1 VVLVVAAA
9 IPILVISGFFG
20 YILARGFTKR
30 LESLSQV
37 TSAIGAGDLSRRAPV
52 DTRNEIGRLA
62 EDINRM
68 AGHLESTMHE
78 LTVARTEAES
88 ALAAR
93 QQLVAA
99 ISHELRTPL
108 AVLQAQLEAV
118 ELAEHSAAGARDVPG
133 SLPDAPFEPETL
145 SVLRGQTAQLAAL
158 VDDLFALA
166 QADTRTLTV
175 RNDPVDVS
183 EIVEGVVSS
192 MRPLARRERA
202 ITLVAETAT
211 GLPLAS
217 GDTDRLEQILS
228 NVIRNAVR
236 HTPDGGIIA
245 VSTGG
250 DSNRVLITVAD
261 TGEGIGEDHLP
272 HIFEPFYR
280 ADSARSRV
288 TGGAGLGLA
297 IVRELVELMGGS
309 ISVQSKRGEGSRFRV
324 SLLPYV
330 A

>member
-1 VVLVVAAA
+1 VTLVVAAS
-9 IPILVISGFFG
+9 IPILAVSGFFG

-30 LESLSQV
+30 LESVSQV

-52 DTRNEIGRLA
+52 DSRNEIGRLA
-62 EDINRM
+62 QDVNSM
-68 AGHLESTMHE
+68 AGHLETTMTE
-78 LTVARTEAES
+78 LTLARTEAES
-88 ALAAR
+88 ALRAR
-93 QQLVAA
+93 QELVAA

-118 ELAEHSAAGARDVPG
+118 DLAEHAAMGARDTSG
-133 SLPDAPFEPETL
+133 SLTDSPLRADTL
-145 SVLRGQTAQLAAL
+145 EVLRGQTAQLTAL
-158 VDDLFALA
+158 VNDLFALA

-175 RNDPVDVS
+175 RHDPVDVS
-183 EIVEGVVSS
+183 HVVEGVVNS

-202 ITLVAETAT
+202 ITLVAETVP
-211 GLPLAS
+211 GLPMAS
-217 GDTDRLEQILS
+217 GDTERLEQILS
-228 NVIRNAVR
+228 NLIRNAVR

-245 VSTGG
+245 VSTVMES
-250 DSNRVLITVAD
+250 DHILISVAD
-261 TGEGIGEDHLP
+261 TGEGIADDHLP

-280 ADSARSRV
+280 ADSARSRE

-309 ISVQSKRGEGSRFRV
+309 ITVESKRGEGSRFKV
-324 SLLPYV
+324 ILPPNP